1 MNEDDFFYDDTDS
14 ESSDEEE
21 LGVKKDTPEKV
32 RVSYF
37 ISCDYVTK
45 TTLTLLQL
53 FEVTLQSDIQQ
64 ISVPLKSGINVNSQ
78 DKVRFLFLKKCSHY
92 LYHFKS
98 NENKHRSREKQK
110 QYGCTPLVVAIQGND
125 IKVATYLLSNGAN
138 VNFVDTKKWTPIFH
152 AIQSNQVD
160 MVKLLLRSGA
170 DVNVLDGTKAAPIHW
185 AAFGGQSEILRL
197 LIAAGAD
204 KNALDDRGLNPIT
217 IAAQLRH
224 VDVVRMLLRYECTIV
239 PKFLSCKIVEKVL
252 AKAKT
257 LNKISQIKTKSKMSG
272 KEGTTQALDAF
283 LDTSVRVKMGILT
296 SR

>member
-1 MNEDDFFYDDTDS
+1 M
-14 ESSDEEE
+14 
-21 LGVKKDTPEKV
+21 
-32 RVSYF
+32 
-37 ISCDYVTK
+37 
-45 TTLTLLQL
+45 
-53 FEVTLQSDIQQ
+53 TLQSDIQQ
-64 ISVPLKSGINVNSQ
+64 ISVLLKSGINVNRQ
-78 DKVRFLFLKKCSHY
+78 DKVHFFEHLFSSPVHS
-92 LYHFKS
+92 KS
-98 NENKHRSREKQK
+98 NEKHDRSREKQKK

-257 LNKISQIKTKSKMSG
+257 LNKISQIKMKSKMSG